1 LLYDKNNC
9 GSDHFNKIEIVF
21 LQDQTTFE
29 SGNFVVESGGDT
41 HQSMTKGAR
50 SDLLVQQLPENGL
63 NVELLVAPKDGLI
76 DVEAAVQRCI

>member
-1 LLYDKNNC
+1 MK
-9 GSDHFNKIEIVF
+9 GAIF
-21 LQDQTTFE
+21 
-29 SGNFVVESGGDT
+29 ESGGDT

-63 NVELLVAPKDGLI
+63 NVELLVAPKDDLI